1 MQENEDWE
9 KLQKWEDE
17 IKNKEITKYGMNISN
32 RDIPKN
38 NKLNKILY
46 GFSAINIIV
55 IAVIILIIGLIS
67 YYYYDKITFQMS
79 GHIEKA
85 ITEKYDIEAKV
96 FGKLRNTKEKYIRYT
111 LRTQYNGEKF
121 IFTAIEKK
129 GKITD
134 DYKARLHKYYFGLWN
149 SEAKENFIVN
159 ENETE
164 LKQFLT
170 YEIYMKDVSNIESAV
185 SNILE
190 FSNFCGDAFNPD
202 WEIYIKKGNKKI
214 YPYKSK
220 DITLEGMIKYISKQ

>member
-1 MQENEDWE
+1 MQQNEDWE

-17 IKNKEITKYGMNISN
+17 IKNKEITKYGIDISN
-32 RDIPKN
+32 RGIPKSK
-38 NKLNKILY
+38 KLNKILY
-46 GFSAINIIV
+46 GFSAFNIIV
-55 IAVIILIIGLIS
+55 IAVIIFIIGLIFH
-67 YYYYDKITFQMS
+67 YYYDKITFQMS

-85 ITEKYDIEAKV
+85 IKEKYGIEAKV

-111 LRTQYNGEKF
+111 LHTQYNGEKF

-134 DYKARLHKYYFGLWN
+134 DYKTRLHKYYFELWN
-149 SEAKENFIVN
+149 SEAKRNFIVN

-164 LKQFLT
+164 LEQFLT
-170 YEIYMKDVSNIESAV
+170 YEIYMSDVSNIESAV
-185 SNILE
+185 NNILE